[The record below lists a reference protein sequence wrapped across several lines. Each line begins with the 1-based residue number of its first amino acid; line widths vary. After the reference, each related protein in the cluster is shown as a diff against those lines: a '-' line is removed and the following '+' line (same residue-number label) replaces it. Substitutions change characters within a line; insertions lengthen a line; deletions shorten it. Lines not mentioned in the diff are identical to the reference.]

1 MYGVDGDNLSRWYKH
16 YISDYE
22 EWEQRYH
29 AMEHVLFKENL
40 GEYLSMDE
48 TALSQGELYTIIT
61 NKSAHGGKG
70 SLVAMMHGT
79 KSEDIIYYLS
89 KLPRH
94 KRLKVREITID
105 LSPSMR
111 LIAKRAFP
119 NATIVSDRFHVQKLM
134 NEAISDL
141 RVDYRWQAID
151 QENQEI
157 AFAKELGR
165 KFIPNVFTNGDT
177 RRQLLARSRHIV
189 MKHFSKWTDSQKRRA
204 EILFREYPAIEEAYR
219 VSIQLTD
226 IFNTRCRKEVA
237 LTKLA
242 RWYEEV
248 EKLNCKFFNSVIQT
262 MQNNYATI
270 ANYFE
275 NRSTNASAESFNAK
289 VKAFRN
295 QFRGVKDIPFFV
307 YRLKTIFA

>member
-1 MYGVDGDNLSRWYKH
+1 
-16 YISDYE
+16 
-22 EWEQRYH
+22 
-29 AMEHVLFKENL
+29 
-40 GEYLSMDE
+40 MDE
-48 TALSQGELYTIIT
+48 TALSQGELYTIVT

-70 SLVAMMHGT
+70 SLVAMMQGT

-89 KLPRH
+89 KLPRT
-94 KRLKVREITID
+94 KRLKVKEITID
-105 LSPSMR
+105 LSPSMK

-134 NEAISDL
+134 NEAVSDL

-151 QENQEI
+151 QENNEI
-157 AFAKELGR
+157 ALAKELGR
-165 KFIPNVFTNGDT
+165 KFTPHTFENGDT
-177 RRQLLARSRHIV
+177 RRQLLARSSHIV

-204 EILFREYPAIEEAYR
+204 DILFREYPAIEEAYR
-219 VSIQLTD
+219 VSMKLTE
-226 IFNTRCRKEVA
+226 IFNSKCDKGVA

-242 RWYEEV
+242 RWYDEV
-248 EKLNCKFFNSVIQT
+248 ESLNCKFFNSVIQT
-262 MQNNYATI
+262 MQNNYGTI

-295 QFRGVKDIPFFV
+295 QFRGVSDIPFFIS
-307 YRLKTIFA
+307 RQKTIFA

>member
-1 MYGVDGDNLSRWYKH
+1 MYGVDGDSLSRWYKH
-16 YISDYE
+16 FISDYE
-22 EWEQRYH
+22 AWEQRYH
-29 AMEHVLFKENL
+29 ASDYVLFKENL
-40 GEYLSMDE
+40 GEKLSMDE
-48 TALSQGELYTIIT
+48 TSLSQGELYTIIT

-70 SLVAMMHGT
+70 SLVAMIKGT
-79 KSEDIIYYLS
+79 KSDDIIYYLS

-94 KRLKVREITID
+94 KRLKVKEITID

-151 QENQEI
+151 HENTEI
-157 AFAKELGR
+157 AFAKDLGR
-165 KFIPNVFTNGDT
+165 KFIPHTFENGDT

-189 MKHFSKWTDSQKRRA
+189 MKHFSKWTDSQRRRA
-204 EILFREYPAIEEAYR
+204 EILFREYPAIEEAYK
-219 VSIQLTD
+219 VSMKLTE
-226 IFNTRCRKEVA
+226 IFNTKCCKEVA

-242 RWYEEV
+242 RWYDEV

-262 MQNNYATI
+262 MQNNYGTI

-295 QFRGVKDIPFFV
+295 QFRGVSDIPFFI
-307 YRLKTIFA
+307 YRLATLFA

>member
-1 MYGVDGDNLSRWYKH
+1 MYGVDGKKLSFWYKCFLSN
-16 YISDYE
+16 YK
-22 EWEQRYH
+22 EWNQRYH
-29 AMEHVLFKENL
+29 AADYVLFKENI
-40 GEYLSMDE
+40 GERLSMDE
-48 TALSQGELYTIIT
+48 TCLSQGELYTIIT

-70 SLVAMMHGT
+70 SLVAMIKGT
-79 KSEDIIYYLS
+79 RSEDIIYYLNH
-89 KLPRH
+89 LPRT
-94 KRLKVREITID
+94 KRLKVKEITID

-151 QENQEI
+151 QENEEV
-157 AFAKELGR
+157 AFAKEIGR
-165 KFIPNVFTNGDT
+165 KFIPHTFENGDT

-189 MKHFSKWTDSQKRRA
+189 MKHHSKWTDSQKRRA
-204 EILFREYPAIEEAYR
+204 AILFREYPAIEEAYG
-219 VSIQLTD
+219 VSMKLTD
-226 IFNTRCRKEVA
+226 IFNTKCNKSAA

-248 EKLNCKFFNSVIQT
+248 EKLNCKFFNSVTQT

-270 ANYFE
+270 VNYFE

-295 QFRGVKDIPFFV
+295 QFRGVADIPFFIF
-307 YRLKTIFA
+307 RLATIFA

>member
-1 MYGVDGDNLSRWYKH
+1 MYGVDGKKLSFWYKCFLSN
-16 YISDYE
+16 YK
-22 EWEQRYH
+22 EWNQRYH
-29 AMEHVLFKENL
+29 AADYVLFKENI
-40 GEYLSMDE
+40 GERLSMDE
-48 TALSQGELYTIIT
+48 TCLSQGELYTIIT

-70 SLVAMMHGT
+70 SLVAMIKGT
-79 KSEDIIYYLS
+79 RSEDIIYYLNH
-89 KLPRH
+89 LPRT
-94 KRLKVREITID
+94 KRLKVKEITID

-151 QENQEI
+151 QENEEVD
-157 AFAKELGR
+157 FAKEIGR
-165 KFIPNVFTNGDT
+165 KFIPHTFENGDT

-189 MKHFSKWTDSQKRRA
+189 MKHHSKWTDSQKRRA
-204 EILFREYPAIEEAYR
+204 AILFREYPAIEEAYG
-219 VSIQLTD
+219 VSMKLTD
-226 IFNTRCRKEVA
+226 IFNTKCNKSVA

-248 EKLNCKFFNSVIQT
+248 EKLNCKFFNSVTQT

-270 ANYFE
+270 VNYFE

-295 QFRGVKDIPFFV
+295 QFRGVADIPFFIF
-307 YRLKTIFA
+307 RLATIFA

>member
-1 MYGVDGDNLSRWYKH
+1 MYSVDGDNLSRWYKH
-16 YISDYE
+16 FISDYE

-29 AMEHVLFKENL
+29 AMEYVIFKENL

-48 TALSQGELYTIIT
+48 TALSQGELYTIVT

-94 KRLKVREITID
+94 KRLKVKEITID

-165 KFIPNVFTNGDT
+165 KFIPNVFSNGDT

-219 VSIQLTD
+219 VSIKLTD

-248 EKLNCKFFNSVIQT
+248 EELNCKYFNSVIQT

>member
-1 MYGVDGDNLSRWYKH
+1 MYGVDGKKLSFWYKCFLSN
-16 YISDYE
+16 YK
-22 EWEQRYH
+22 EWNQRYH
-29 AMEHVLFKENL
+29 AADYVLFKENIS
-40 GEYLSMDE
+40 ERLSMDE
-48 TALSQGELYTIIT
+48 TCLSQGELYTIIT

-70 SLVAMMHGT
+70 SLVAMIKGT
-79 KSEDIIYYLS
+79 RSEDIIYYLNH
-89 KLPRH
+89 LPRT
-94 KRLKVREITID
+94 KRLKVKEITID

-151 QENQEI
+151 QENEEVD
-157 AFAKELGR
+157 FAKEIGR
-165 KFIPNVFTNGDT
+165 KFIPHTFENGDT

-189 MKHFSKWTDSQKRRA
+189 MKHHSKWTDSQKRRA
-204 EILFREYPAIEEAYR
+204 AILFREYPAIEEAYG
-219 VSIQLTD
+219 VSMKLTD
-226 IFNTRCRKEVA
+226 IFNTKCNKSVA

-248 EKLNCKFFNSVIQT
+248 EKLNCKFFNSVTQT

-270 ANYFE
+270 VNYFE

-295 QFRGVKDIPFFV
+295 QFRGVADIPFFIF
-307 YRLKTIFA
+307 RLATIFA

>member
-1 MYGVDGDNLSRWYKH
+1 MYGVDGKKLSFWYKCFLSN
-16 YISDYE
+16 YK

-29 AMEHVLFKENL
+29 AADYVLFKENI
-40 GEYLSMDE
+40 GERLSMDE
-48 TALSQGELYTIIT
+48 TCLSQGELYTIIT

-70 SLVAMMHGT
+70 SLVAMIKGT
-79 KSEDIIYYLS
+79 RSEDIIYYLNH
-89 KLPRH
+89 LPRT
-94 KRLKVREITID
+94 KRLKVKEITID

-151 QENQEI
+151 QENEEV
-157 AFAKELGR
+157 AFAKEIGR
-165 KFIPNVFTNGDT
+165 KFIPHTFENGDT

-189 MKHFSKWTDSQKRRA
+189 MKHHSKWTDSQKRRA
-204 EILFREYPAIEEAYR
+204 AILFREYPAIEEAYG
-219 VSIQLTD
+219 VSMKLTE
-226 IFNTRCRKEVA
+226 IFNTKCNRSVA

-248 EKLNCKFFNSVIQT
+248 EKLNCKFFNSVTQT

-270 ANYFE
+270 VNYFE

-295 QFRGVKDIPFFV
+295 QFRGVADIPFFIF
-307 YRLKTIFA
+307 RLATIFA

>member
-1 MYGVDGDNLSRWYKH
+1 MYGVDGKKLSFWYKCFLSN
-16 YISDYE
+16 YK
-22 EWEQRYH
+22 EWNQRYH
-29 AMEHVLFKENL
+29 AADYVLFKENI
-40 GEYLSMDE
+40 GERLSMDE
-48 TALSQGELYTIIT
+48 TCLSQGELYTIVT

-70 SLVAMMHGT
+70 SLVAMIKGT
-79 KSEDIIYYLS
+79 KSEDVIYYLNH
-89 KLPRH
+89 LPRA
-94 KRLKVREITID
+94 KRLKVKEITID

-151 QENQEI
+151 QENEEV
-157 AFAKELGR
+157 AFAKEIGR
-165 KFIPNVFTNGDT
+165 KFIPHTFENGDT

-189 MKHFSKWTDSQKRRA
+189 MKHHSKWTDSQKRRA
-204 EILFREYPAIEEAYR
+204 AILFREYPAIQEAYG
-219 VSIQLTD
+219 VSMKLTE
-226 IFNTRCRKEVA
+226 IFNTKCNRSVA

-248 EKLNCKFFNSVIQT
+248 EKLNCKFFNSVTQT

-270 ANYFE
+270 VNYFE

-295 QFRGVKDIPFFV
+295 QFRGVADIPFFIF
-307 YRLKTIFA
+307 RLATIFA

>member
-1 MYGVDGDNLSRWYKH
+1 MYGVDGKKLSFWYK
-16 YISDYE
+16 YFISSYE
-22 EWEQRYH
+22 DWEQRYH
-29 AMEHVLFKENL
+29 AADYVLFKENI
-40 GEYLSMDE
+40 GERLSMDE
-48 TALSQGELYTIIT
+48 TCLSQGELYTIVT

-70 SLVAMMHGT
+70 SLVAMTKGT
-79 KSEDIIYYLS
+79 KSEDVIYYLNH
-89 KLPRH
+89 LPRA
-94 KRLKVREITID
+94 KRLKVKEITID

-151 QENQEI
+151 QENEEI
-157 AFAKELGR
+157 NFAKEIGR
-165 KFIPNVFTNGDT
+165 KFIPHTFENGDT

-189 MKHFSKWTDSQKRRA
+189 MKHHSKWTESQKRRA
-204 EILFREYPAIEEAYR
+204 SILFREYPAIQEAYG
-219 VSIQLTD
+219 VSMKLTE
-226 IFNTRCRKEVA
+226 IFNTKCNRSVA

-242 RWYEEV
+242 RWYDEV
-248 EKLNCKFFNSVIQT
+248 EKLDCKYFNSVIQT

-270 ANYFE
+270 TNYFE

-295 QFRGVKDIPFFV
+295 QFRGVADIPFFIF
-307 YRLKTIFA
+307 RLATIFA

>member
-1 MYGVDGDNLSRWYKH
+1 MYGVDGKKLSFWYK
-16 YISDYE
+16 YFLSCYE

-29 AMEHVLFKENL
+29 ASEYVLFKENI
-40 GEYLSMDE
+40 GERLSMDE
-48 TALSQGELYTIIT
+48 TCLSQGELYTIVT

-79 KSEDIIYYLS
+79 KSDHIIYYLS
-89 KLPRH
+89 KLPRT
-94 KRLKVREITID
+94 KRLKVKEITID

-111 LIAKRAFP
+111 LIAKQVFP

-141 RVDYRWQAID
+141 RVEYRWQAID
-151 QENQEI
+151 QENEEI
-157 AFAKELGR
+157 AFAKEVGR
-165 KFIPNVFTNGDT
+165 QFVPHTFENGDT

-219 VSIQLTD
+219 VSMRLTE
-226 IFNTRCRKEVA
+226 IFNTKYAKGVA
-237 LTKLA
+237 ITKLA
-242 RWYEEV
+242 HWYNDV
-248 EKLNCKFFNSVIQT
+248 ENLNSKFFNSVINT
-262 MQNNYATI
+262 MQNNYGTI
-270 ANYFE
+270 ANYFD

-295 QFRGVKDIPFFV
+295 QFRGVSDIPFFIF
-307 YRLKTIFA
+307 RLATIFA

>member
-1 MYGVDGDNLSRWYKH
+1 MYGVDGKKLSFWYKCFLSN
-16 YISDYE
+16 YKK
-22 EWEQRYH
+22 WNQRYH
-29 AMEHVLFKENL
+29 AADYVLFKENI
-40 GEYLSMDE
+40 GERLSMDE
-48 TALSQGELYTIIT
+48 TCLSQGELYTIIT

-70 SLVAMMHGT
+70 SLVAMIKGT
-79 KSEDIIYYLS
+79 RSEDIIYYLNH
-89 KLPRH
+89 LPRT
-94 KRLKVREITID
+94 KRLKVKEITID

-111 LIAKRAFP
+111 LIAKRTFP

-151 QENQEI
+151 QENEEV
-157 AFAKELGR
+157 AFAKEIGR
-165 KFIPNVFTNGDT
+165 KFIPHTFENGDT

-189 MKHFSKWTDSQKRRA
+189 MKHHSKWTDSQKRRA
-204 EILFREYPAIEEAYR
+204 AILFREYPAIEEAYG
-219 VSIQLTD
+219 VSMKLTD
-226 IFNTRCRKEVA
+226 IFNTKCNKSVA

-248 EKLNCKFFNSVIQT
+248 EKLNCKFFNSVTQT

-270 ANYFE
+270 VNYFE

-295 QFRGVKDIPFFV
+295 QFRGVADIPFFIF
-307 YRLKTIFA
+307 RLATIFA

>member
-1 MYGVDGDNLSRWYKH
+1 MYGVEGDHLSRWYK
-16 YISDYE
+16 YRISDYM
-22 EWEQRYH
+22 EWEQRDH
-29 AMEHVLFKENL
+29 AMEYVLFKENL
-40 GEYLSMDE
+40 GERLSMDE
-48 TALSQGELYTIIT
+48 TALSQGEIYTIVT
-61 NKSAHGGKG
+61 NKDGHGAKG
-70 SLVAMMHGT
+70 SLVAMIQGT

-94 KRLKVREITID
+94 KRLKVKEITID

-134 NEAISDL
+134 NEAVSDL

-151 QENQEI
+151 QENAEI
-157 AFAKELGR
+157 TLAKEVGR
-165 KFIPNVFTNGDT
+165 KFIAHTFENGDT

-189 MKHFSKWTDSQKRRA
+189 MKHFSKWTDSQRRRA
-204 EILFREYPAIEEAYR
+204 DILFREYPAIEEAYKA
-219 VSIQLTD
+219 SMKLTE
-226 IFNTRCRKEVA
+226 IFNTRCHKAVA

-242 RWYEEV
+242 RWYDEV
-248 EKLNCKFFNSVIQT
+248 ERLNCKFFNSVIQT
-262 MQNNYATI
+262 MQNNYGTI

-295 QFRGVKDIPFFV
+295 QFRGVSDIPFFIF
-307 YRLKTIFA
+307 RLKTIFA

>member
-1 MYGVDGDNLSRWYKH
+1 MYGVDGKKLSFWYKCFLSN
-16 YISDYE
+16 YK
-22 EWEQRYH
+22 EWNQRYH
-29 AMEHVLFKENL
+29 ATDYVLFKENI
-40 GEYLSMDE
+40 GERLSMDE
-48 TALSQGELYTIIT
+48 TCLSQGELYTIIT

-70 SLVAMMHGT
+70 SLVAMIKGT
-79 KSEDIIYYLS
+79 RSEDIIYYLNH
-89 KLPRH
+89 LPRT
-94 KRLKVREITID
+94 KRLKVKEITID

-151 QENQEI
+151 QENEEV
-157 AFAKELGR
+157 AFAKEIGR
-165 KFIPNVFTNGDT
+165 KFIPHTFENGDT

-189 MKHFSKWTDSQKRRA
+189 MKHHSKWTESQKRRA
-204 EILFREYPAIEEAYR
+204 SILFREYPAIQEAYG
-219 VSIQLTD
+219 VSMKLTE
-226 IFNTRCRKEVA
+226 IFNTKCNRSVA

-242 RWYEEV
+242 RWYDEV
-248 EKLNCKFFNSVIQT
+248 EKLNSRFFDSVIQT

-270 ANYFE
+270 TNYFE

-295 QFRGVKDIPFFV
+295 QFRGVADIPFFIF
-307 YRLKTIFA
+307 RLATIFA

>member
-16 YISDYE
+16 FISDYE

-29 AMEHVLFKENL
+29 AMQYVLFKENL

-48 TALSQGELYTIIT
+48 TALSQGELYTIVT

-94 KRLKVREITID
+94 KRLKVKEITID

-141 RVDYRWQAID
+141 RVEYRWQAID
-151 QENQEI
+151 QENEEV

-189 MKHFSKWTDSQKRRA
+189 MKHFSKWTDSQRRRA

-219 VSIQLTD
+219 VSIKLTD

-248 EKLNCKFFNSVIQT
+248 ERLNCKFFNSVIQT

-275 NRSTNASAESFNAK
+275 NRATNASAESFNAK

-295 QFRGVKDIPFFV
+295 QFRGVKDIPFFI

>member
-29 AMEHVLFKENL
+29 AMEYVLFKENL

-94 KRLKVREITID
+94 KRLKVKEITID

-165 KFIPNVFTNGDT
+165 KFIPNVFSNGDT

-219 VSIQLTD
+219 VSIKLTD
-226 IFNTRCRKEVA
+226 IFNTRCHKEVA

-248 EKLNCKFFNSVIQT
+248 ERLNCKYFNSVIQT

-275 NRSTNASAESFNAK
+275 NRSTNASAECFNAK

-295 QFRGVKDIPFFV
+295 QFRGVKDIPFFI

>member
-1 MYGVDGDNLSRWYKH
+1 MYGVDGKKLSFWYK
-16 YISDYE
+16 YFLSSYE
-22 EWEQRYH
+22 VWEQRYH
-29 AMEHVLFKENL
+29 ASEYVLFKENI
-40 GEYLSMDE
+40 GERLSMDE
-48 TALSQGELYTIIT
+48 TCLSQGELYTILT
-61 NKSAHGGKG
+61 NKSAHGGRG
-70 SLVAMMHGT
+70 SLVAMIKGT
-79 KSEDIIYYLS
+79 KSEDIIYYLNH
-89 KLPRH
+89 LPRT
-94 KRLKVREITID
+94 KRLKVKEITID

-151 QENQEI
+151 QENEEI

-165 KFIPNVFTNGDT
+165 RFVPHTFENGDT

-189 MKHFSKWTDSQKRRA
+189 MKHRSKWTESQKRRA
-204 EILFREYPAIEEAYR
+204 EILFREYPAIEEAY
-219 VSIQLTD
+219 SISMKLTD
-226 IFNTRCRKEVA
+226 IFNTRCNKGVA

-248 EKLNCKFFNSVIQT
+248 ERLNSKFFNSVIQT

-295 QFRGVKDIPFFV
+295 QFRGVADIPFFIF
-307 YRLKTIFA
+307 RLATIFA

>member
-1 MYGVDGDNLSRWYKH
+1 
-16 YISDYE
+16 
-22 EWEQRYH
+22 
-29 AMEHVLFKENL
+29 
-40 GEYLSMDE
+40 MDE
-48 TALSQGELYTIIT
+48 TSLSQGELYTIVT

-70 SLVAMMHGT
+70 SLVAMMQGT
-79 KSEDIIYYLS
+79 KSDDIIYYLS
-89 KLPRH
+89 KLPRT
-94 KRLKVREITID
+94 KRLKVKEITID

-134 NEAISDL
+134 NEAVSDL

-151 QENQEI
+151 QENAEI
-157 AFAKELGR
+157 ALAKELGR
-165 KFIPNVFTNGDT
+165 NFKPHVFENGDT

-189 MKHFSKWTDSQKRRA
+189 MKHFSKWTESQRRRA
-204 EILFREYPAIEEAYR
+204 KILFNEYPAIEEAYCA
-219 VSIQLTD
+219 SMKLTQ
-226 IFNTRCRKEVA
+226 IFNTKCDKGVA

-242 RWYEEV
+242 HWYDEV
-248 EKLNCKFFNSVIQT
+248 ERLNCKFFNSVIQT
-262 MQNNYATI
+262 MQNNYGTI

-295 QFRGVKDIPFFV
+295 QFRGVSDIPFFIF
-307 YRLKTIFA
+307 RLATIFA

>member
-48 TALSQGELYTIIT
+48 TALSQGELYTIVT

-94 KRLKVREITID
+94 KRLKVKEITID

-295 QFRGVKDIPFFV
+295 QFRGVKDIPFFI

>member
-1 MYGVDGDNLSRWYKH
+1 MV
-16 YISDYE
+16 
-22 EWEQRYH
+22 Q
-29 AMEHVLFKENL
+29 
-40 GEYLSMDE
+40 
-48 TALSQGELYTIIT
+48 
-61 NKSAHGGKG
+61 
-70 SLVAMMHGT
+70 GT
-79 KSEDIIYYLS
+79 KSEDVIYYLS
-89 KLPRH
+89 KLPRT
-94 KRLKVREITID
+94 KRLKVKEITID

-151 QENQEI
+151 QENEEI
-157 AFAKELGR
+157 AFAKEIGR
-165 KFIPNVFTNGDT
+165 KFIPHTFENGDT

-189 MKHFSKWTDSQKRRA
+189 MKHHSKWTEAQKRRA
-204 EILFREYPAIEEAYR
+204 EILFREYPVIEEAYG
-219 VSIQLTD
+219 VSMKLTD
-226 IFNTRCRKEVA
+226 IFNTKCNKSVA

-242 RWYEEV
+242 RWYDQV

-270 ANYFE
+270 VNYFE
-275 NRSTNASAESFNAK
+275 NRSTNAAAESFNAK

-295 QFRGVKDIPFFV
+295 QFRGVADIPFFIF
-307 YRLKTIFA
+307 RLATIFA

>member
-1 MYGVDGDNLSRWYKH
+1 
-16 YISDYE
+16 
-22 EWEQRYH
+22 
-29 AMEHVLFKENL
+29 
-40 GEYLSMDE
+40 MDE
-48 TALSQGELYTIIT
+48 TSLSQGELYTIVT
-61 NKSAHGGKG
+61 NKAAHGGKG
-70 SLVAMMHGT
+70 SLVAMIQGT
-79 KSEDIIYYLS
+79 KSDDVIYHLS
-89 KLPRH
+89 KLPRS
-94 KRLKVREITID
+94 KRLKVKEITID

-151 QENQEI
+151 QENAEI
-157 AFAKELGR
+157 ALAKEAGR
-165 KFIPNVFTNGDT
+165 KFIPHTFENGDT

-189 MKHFSKWTDSQKRRA
+189 MKHFSKWTDSQMRRA
-204 EILFREYPAIEEAYR
+204 EILFREYPAIEEAYQ
-219 VSIQLTD
+219 VSMKLTQ
-226 IFNTRCRKEVA
+226 IFNTKCDKRVA

-242 RWYEEV
+242 RWYNEV

-262 MQNNYATI
+262 MQNNYGTI

-289 VKAFRN
+289 VKAFRC
-295 QFRGVKDIPFFV
+295 QFRGVRDIPFFIF
-307 YRLKTIFA
+307 RLKTIFA

>member
-1 MYGVDGDNLSRWYKH
+1 MDGKRLSFWYKH
-16 YISDYE
+16 FISSYE

-29 AMEHVLFKENL
+29 ASEYVLFKENI
-40 GEYLSMDE
+40 GERLSMDE
-48 TALSQGELYTIIT
+48 TCLSQGELYTIIT

-70 SLVAMMHGT
+70 SLVAMVQGT
-79 KSEDIIYYLS
+79 KSEDVIYYLS

-94 KRLKVREITID
+94 KRLKVKEITID

-151 QENQEI
+151 QENEEI
-157 AFAKELGR
+157 NFAKEIGR
-165 KFIPNVFTNGDT
+165 KFIPHTFENGDT

-189 MKHFSKWTDSQKRRA
+189 MKHHSKWTDSQKRRA
-204 EILFREYPAIEEAYR
+204 AILFREYPAIHEAYNI
-219 VSIQLTD
+219 SIKLTD
-226 IFNTRCRKEVA
+226 IFNTKCNKSVA

-242 RWYEEV
+242 RWYDQV
-248 EKLNCKFFNSVIQT
+248 EQLNCKFFNSVIQT

-270 ANYFE
+270 VNYFE

-295 QFRGVKDIPFFV
+295 QFRGVADIPFFIF
-307 YRLKTIFA
+307 RLATIFA

>member
-16 YISDYE
+16 FISDYE

-29 AMEHVLFKENL
+29 AMEYVIFKENL

-48 TALSQGELYTIIT
+48 TALSQGELYTIVT

-94 KRLKVREITID
+94 KRLKVKEITID

-165 KFIPNVFTNGDT
+165 KFIPNVFSNGDT

-219 VSIQLTD
+219 VSIKLTD
-226 IFNTRCRKEVA
+226 IFNTHCRKEVA

-248 EKLNCKFFNSVIQT
+248 ERLNCKYFNSVIQT

-295 QFRGVKDIPFFV
+295 QFRGVKDIPFFI